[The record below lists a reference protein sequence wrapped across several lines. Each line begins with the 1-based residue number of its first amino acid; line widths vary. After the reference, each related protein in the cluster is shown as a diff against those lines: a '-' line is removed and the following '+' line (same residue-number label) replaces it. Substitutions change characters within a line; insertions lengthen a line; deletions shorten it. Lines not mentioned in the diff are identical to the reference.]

1 MVGGQ
6 SEDLGSMHVEEHTVR
21 REEDEVCSNGKER
34 CMWVE
39 SGGYG
44 DGDVAGNVVLGRA
57 FLGAWGRERCL
68 VRILQSR
75 GCEPVQ

>member
-6 SEDLGSMHVEEHTVR
+6 SEDLGSMHIEEHAVC

-44 DGDVAGNVVLGRA
+44 DGDVAGSVVVGRA
-57 FLGAWGRERCL
+57 LLEVWGRERCL
-68 VRILQSR
+68 VQILHSR
-75 GCEPVQ
+75 GREPV